1 MHVNPRACICVA
13 RVHRL
18 IRMAMKLERRRLLRQ
33 LVAAHIGAS
42 LPWWGVAQTTAWP
55 RAKGVNIIVP
65 FGAGG
70 SLDGTTRLVAQQLA
84 ARLQQS
90 VTVDNATGAGG
101 AIGIGKAI
109 AAPKDGYTLLMAGD
123 APLVPG
129 GPGETVYRFDMLR
142 DLAPVILVNTA
153 PMVIVVHPQAP
164 ADSFAAWVALV
175 RSQPGK
181 INYASSGV
189 GTLPHLAME
198 MIKQR
203 ARLHA
208 VHIPYRG
215 GAQIANDVAGGQID
229 AAMLISA
236 SALPAI
242 RSRLLKPLAVTGD
255 RRLPS
260 LPDVPTVAELPA
272 LAGYNVVSWA
282 GLYAP
287 AGTPIDVVQRL
298 NGEVNEVL
306 RLDAV
311 RGRLAEQS
319 VFVQGGSPA
328 AFASFIERDRVQFL
342 AVLKNLSLKE

>member
-1 MHVNPRACICVA
+1 MTRL
-13 RVHRL
+13 HRRHAL
-18 IRMAMKLERRRLLRQ
+18 QHIAAAGAAVQMPALL
-33 LVAAHIGAS
+33 H
-42 LPWWGVAQTTAWP
+42 AQTVTWP
-55 RAKGVNIIVP
+55 RSKAINIIVP

-70 SLDGTTRLVAQQLA
+70 SLDGTTRLVAQHLGT
-84 ARLQQS
+84 RVHQS
-90 VTVDNATGAGG
+90 VVIDNATGAGG
-101 AIGIGKAI
+101 GIGIGKAI

-129 GPGETVYRFDMLR
+129 GPGETTYRFDMLR
-142 DLAPVILVNTA
+142 ELTPVVLVNTA
-153 PMVIVVHPQAP
+153 PMVIVVSPGTP
-164 ADSFAAWVALV
+164 ADTFAAWVALV
-175 RSQPGK
+175 RSQPGR

-215 GAQIANDVAGGQID
+215 GAQIANDVGGGQID

-242 RSRLLKPLAVTGD
+242 RARLLKPLAVTGD
-255 RRLPS
+255 KRLPS

-287 AGTPIDVVQRL
+287 AGTPGDVVQRL
-298 NGEVNEVL
+298 NTEVNEVL

-319 VFVQGGSPA
+319 VFVQGGTPADFA
-328 AFASFIERDRVQFL
+328 AFVERDRAQFL
-342 AVLKNLSLKE
+342 AVLKTLSLKE